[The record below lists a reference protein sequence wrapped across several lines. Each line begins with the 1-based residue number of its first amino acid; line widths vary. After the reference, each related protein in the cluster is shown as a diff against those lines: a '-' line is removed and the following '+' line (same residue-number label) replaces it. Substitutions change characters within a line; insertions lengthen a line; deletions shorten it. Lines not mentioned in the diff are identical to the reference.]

1 MFQNI
6 TKDYDENQNPNEEVE
21 FNKTGIKETIKKW
34 FSIKMII
41 LYTVSFLI
49 SFVSFGVNSDFA
61 PFGIAILVAVLANC
75 IPVGIVG
82 VLVLMGTAIAHGG
95 SMTLNVLLTLLLV
108 FVSIIIKAPRFNE
121 DNNEKRRLGIRLLVC
136 SLIVQG
142 IRLIF
147 GQPLI
152 YDVIYAFVFSIATFI
167 FYKIFAN
174 AIPVITNITE
184 KRAYAIEEV
193 IGAALLVAIATCALG
208 NINVFGYSIRN
219 ILCILIVLI
228 MGWKNGILVGA
239 TTGVTIGSVI
249 GIISEAD
256 PVIIATYAL
265 AGLVSG
271 IFNKLGKIGV
281 IVGFV
286 LGVVLLTYI
295 TNGNMQELI
304 AFREILIASLG
315 LLIIPKNLKINIED
329 LYKTPL
335 LLTEGASRTLE
346 ENQDTIFKLSS
357 MSETISEIAKTYKE
371 AAATIVDEE
380 ELKKQ
385 EEDNFSIFEKELQND
400 IEGIEENIL
409 FEDIYSPDDNLL
421 EDIFKILLEKEEI
434 NRRDLLDTLAN
445 HNSYIIGYEK
455 EYINEEVEQ
464 DVAQVVKM
472 INYAYKVSKINF
484 IWKKKL
490 DENKKAVSNQL
501 EEVSKAIGAL
511 VDEIDVTSDE
521 KILKEKEEILKE
533 FQEKEINVEDV
544 SIKNEQSGKKII
556 TIYTKVCENVENP
569 TCDVKKM
576 GKIISKIT
584 GENMILQKQE
594 CGLRVNSETC
604 SFTYSSKD
612 RQTVQ
617 IGIAKTTKDGSVISG
632 DSSIQTKLEDGKYL
646 LAISDGMGSGKEAK
660 KASKTAISLL
670 DRLLTSGFE
679 KDTSIRLIN
688 STLNT
693 IGEDKEIFA
702 TLDIAVLDLF
712 SKKLEFIK
720 NGACPTYVKNESNV
734 EVLKN
739 VALPSG
745 ILNDIDLVV
754 NDRELKNEDII
765 VMCSDGIYDSSDEY
779 TNRELWLK
787 FLLEDIETEDVQK
800 IADIILQEAVDNN
813 LGRPKDDMTVIVARI
828 KDVK

>member
-21 FNKTGIKETIKKW
+21 LNKAGIKETIKKW

-41 LYTVSFLI
+41 LYTISFLI
-49 SFVSFGVNSDFA
+49 SFVSFGVDSDFA

-75 IPVGIVG
+75 IPIGIVG
-82 VLVLMGTAIAHGG
+82 ALVVTGTAIAHGG
-95 SMTLNVLLTLLLV
+95 SLTLNVLLTLLLV
-108 FVSIIIKAPRFNE
+108 FASILIKPPRFNE
-121 DNNEKRRLGIRLLVC
+121 ESNEKRRLGVRLFICTFL
-136 SLIVQG
+136 VQG
-142 IRLIF
+142 VRLIF
-147 GQPLI
+147 GQPLL
-152 YDVIYAFVFSIATFI
+152 YDVIYSLVFCFATFI
-167 FYKIFAN
+167 FYKIFVN
-174 AIPVITNITE
+174 AISVITNITE
-184 KRAYAIEEV
+184 KRAYAIEE
-193 IGAALLVAIATCALG
+193 IMGSALLVAIAACAMG
-208 NINVFGYSIRN
+208 NINIFGYSIRN
-219 ILCILIVLI
+219 ILCILVVLI

-249 GIISEAD
+249 GIIAEGD
-256 PVIIATYAL
+256 PIIIAIYAL

-281 IVGFV
+281 IVGFI

-315 LLIIPKNLKINIED
+315 LLIIPKNLKINIDD

-346 ENQDTIFKLSS
+346 DSQDTIFKLSS

-400 IEGIEENIL
+400 LEGIEENIL
-409 FEDIYSPDDNLL
+409 FEDIYSPEDNLL
-421 EDIFKILLEKEEI
+421 EDLFKILLDKEEI

-455 EYINEEVEQ
+455 EYISDEVEQ
-464 DVAQVVKM
+464 DIEQIVKM

-501 EEVSKAIGAL
+501 EEVSKAIGSLAE
-511 VDEIDVTSDE
+511 EIEISNDE
-521 KILKEKEEILKE
+521 KVTKEKEEILKE
-533 FQEKEINVEDV
+533 FKEREISVEDI
-544 SIKNEQSGKKII
+544 SIKNEQSGRKLV

-569 TCDVKKM
+569 TCDVKKI
-576 GKIISKIT
+576 GKIISKNT
-584 GENMILQKQE
+584 GEKMVLQKQE
-594 CGLRVNSETC
+594 CGLRLDLETC
-604 SFTYSSKD
+604 AFTYSSQDK
-612 RQTVQ
+612 QSVQ
-617 IGIAKTTKDGSVISG
+617 IGIAKTTKDGSIISG

-646 LAISDGMGSGKEAK
+646 LAISDGMGSGKDAK

-679 KDTSIRLIN
+679 KDTSLRLIN
-688 STLNT
+688 STLNS
-693 IGEDKEIFA
+693 IGEDKETFA

-712 SKKLEFIK
+712 SKNLEFIK
-720 NGACPTYVKNESNV
+720 NGACPTYVKNDRNV

-739 VALPSG
+739 VSLPSG
-745 ILNDIDLVV
+745 IINDIDLVV
-754 NDRELKNEDII
+754 NERDLKNNDII

-779 TNRELWLK
+779 TNKELWLK
-787 FLLEDIETEDVQK
+787 FLLEDIETDDVQK
-800 IADIILQEAVDNN
+800 IADIILQEAIDNN
-813 LGRPKDDMTVIVARI
+813 LGKPKDDMTVIVARI
-828 KDVK
+828 KDL